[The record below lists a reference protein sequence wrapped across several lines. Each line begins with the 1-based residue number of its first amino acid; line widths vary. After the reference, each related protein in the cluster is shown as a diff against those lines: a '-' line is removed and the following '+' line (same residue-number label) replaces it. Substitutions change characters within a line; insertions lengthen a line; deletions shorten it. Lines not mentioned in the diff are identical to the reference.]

1 MDTLFAT
8 LIFRQVPRSL
18 RSLHAMP
25 DGKRALATPLFDG
38 KCRSGALR
46 VPRGLPC
53 SRVAN
58 ARFPVCEARIHLYYA
73 A

>member
-18 RSLHAMP
+18 HSMT
-25 DGKRALATPLFDG
+25 DGKRALATPLFDS
-38 KCRSGALR
+38 KCCSGALR
-46 VPRGLPC
+46 VPRGFALLQV
-53 SRVAN
+53 RQR
-58 ARFPVCEARIHLYYA
+58 RFPVGEARIHLYYA